1 MGTSA
6 TPRPIQRALTR
17 LPAWPKTFTPRL
29 TRPRSFR
36 DEQLR
41 IALQLW
47 GYQNVGGGAKAPA
60 GSGGSRRPRSRR
72 PCEGVTQRQSTQP
85 LSERTIRVRGNPSN
99 VTSTHRPYICT
110 DQYCSYVEQCTLH
123 GVLSE
128 QNSLFSHRLVN
139 HRAGTIGSIARR
151 ASEAVRNIS

>member
-41 IALQLW
+41 RSLTWDQGKEMAQHAQFTIDTGVQIYFCGPKSPW
-47 GYQNVGGGAKAPA
+47 QR
-60 GSGGSRRPRSRR
+60 GSNENTNGLLRQYFPKRVTDLRSTRRLI
-72 PCEGVTQRQSTQP
+72 ST
-85 LSERTIRVRGNPSN
+85 LSPSS
-99 VTSTHRPYICT
+99 STDVHA
-110 DQYCSYVEQCTLH
+110 
-123 GVLSE
+123 
-128 QNSLFSHRLVN
+128 RLLDL
-139 HRAGTIGSIARR
+139 
-151 ASEAVRNIS
+151 